1 MKTATAAVRQNK
13 IAPMEVIREIIRKGS
28 TKTQIIVGR
37 TARERR

>member
-13 IAPMEVIREIIRKGS
+13 IAPMEVIREMIRKGS
-28 TKTQIIVGR
+28 TKAQVTVGR